1 MFVLFFLTKIANRR
15 STNLRPNIWEKNLFE
30 KKWWWQCRFKKGQ
43 ILVVIELPW
52 KMCLLKLTRAN
63 DIGQVLIV
71 WGDGTRLCHLALK
84 VFGVTRVLLP
94 RGLPSISRWHTDPE
108 LMSRRPRDPIHS
120 ANAAAEIFILS
131 SLTSWTSIVKMPIIA
146 LCPLRI
152 FFPNENAIFMQRKTL
167 CFFCRVFFVFV

>member
-1 MFVLFFLTKIANRR
+1 MGLNKATQIKVFLFVCSFFFLTKIANRR

-52 KMCLLKLTRAN
+52 KMCLIKLTRAN

-84 VFGVTRVLLP
+84 VFGVTRVLLAP
-94 RGLPSISRWHTDPE
+94 GTAFYKPVTYRSR
-108 LMSRRPRDPIHS
+108 
-120 ANAAAEIFILS
+120 ANVPAS
-131 SLTSWTSIVKMPIIA
+131 PWSDT
-146 LCPLRI
+146 
-152 FFPNENAIFMQRKTL
+152 QR
-167 CFFCRVFFVFV
+167 

>member
-1 MFVLFFLTKIANRR
+1 MQIDAAQIFVQTYGKRIYLK
-15 STNLRPNIWEKNLFE
+15 

-84 VFGVTRVLLP
+84 VFGVTRVLLAP
-94 RGLPSISRWHTDPE
+94 GTAE

-152 FFPNENAIFMQRKTL
+152 FFSNENAIFMQRKTL